1 MKKIRNLFRL
11 LAVLSSGRWGI
22 ALISAIFPSIIMMGF
37 GVFLAIKYGYLLEM
51 SIAIAVSTLVFTIP
65 LFISSR
71 SSRDSSSRSSRR
83 SSSTEPFSNKESD
96 GLGEDASESESESE
110 SQHNK
115 ADINDVLVKASTDW
129 SQKELSIW
137 NDSKH
142 HVRQQLMV
150 DIEWGNLDQTGLE
163 VLEFVAK
170 KFDKKSLDFSIPE
183 GLKLFEEVSRR
194 YKLVVREHIP
204 GIEYLKVSYIKAGYE
219 AYDKYGELGQK
230 IVKAAIWGNHLK
242 NLYLNPLK
250 VVSDLGREQATSS
263 MTRGV
268 VDDMQYAA
276 KQALLDEVAA
286 VAIDLYSGR
295 FSIEDEALR
304 ASDVSELDEQRF
316 APELEPV
323 RIVLVG
329 QTSSGKSSLINALKQ
344 ELVAEVD
351 VLPSTDTST
360 VYNAFVDDN
369 DVRVVD
375 LQGLDGNPKTEALM
389 LKEMTQA
396 DVVLW
401 VLKANQSARDL
412 DKQLKDRFDA
422 FYDDPKNISRKK
434 PIVVSVVNQVDRLKP
449 VDDWQPPYDLE
460 NPTSTKAKIIAQA
473 LEYNHILLQT
483 DIVLP
488 LAIAPEKVQF
498 GLDILRQTLI
508 ERIADANNVQR
519 NRQRLEA
526 MNRGTSVKGQLNK
539 AVKAGKK
546 VAPSALKAATPKLAE
561 MAIKQVVK
569 KK

>member
-11 LAVLSSGRWGI
+11 LSALSSGRWGI
-22 ALISAIFPSIIMMGF
+22 ALISAIFPSLIMMGF
-37 GVFLAIKYGYLLEM
+37 GLSLAVKYGYLLEM
-51 SIAIAVSTLVFTIP
+51 SIAIAVSTLLFTVP
-65 LFISSR
+65 LYISSR
-71 SSRDSSSRSSRR
+71 ASHH
-83 SSSTEPFSNKESD
+83 STNSKQSENTTDEAREETTIEPSNHSID
-96 GLGEDASESESESE
+96 DA
-110 SQHNK
+110 
-115 ADINDVLVKASTDW
+115 LVKASNEW
-129 SQKELSIW
+129 SQVELSIW

-142 HVRQQLMV
+142 YVRQQLTD

-170 KFDKKSLDFSIPE
+170 KFNKKSLDFSIPE

-194 YKLVVREHIP
+194 YKLVVKEHIP

-230 IVKAAIWGNHLK
+230 IFKAAIWGNHLK

-250 VVSDLGREQATSS
+250 VISDLGREQVTAS
-263 MTRGV
+263 MTKGV

-295 FSIEDEALR
+295 FSIEDEALKV
-304 ASDVSELDEQRF
+304 SDVSEVDEKRF

-329 QTSSGKSSLINALKQ
+329 QISSGKSSIINALK
-344 ELVAEVD
+344 EEMVAEVD

-375 LQGLDGNPKTEALM
+375 LQGLDGNAKTEAVM

-401 VLKANQSARDL
+401 VLKANQSAREL
-412 DKQLKDRFDA
+412 DKQLKDKFDA
-422 FYDDPKNISRKK
+422 FYDDPKNISRKQ
-434 PIVVSVVNQVDRLKP
+434 PIVITIVNQVDRLKP
-449 VDDWQPPYDLE
+449 VDEWQPPYDLD
-460 NPTSTKAKIIAQA
+460 NPTTAKAKIIAQA
-473 LEYNHILLQT
+473 LEYNQTLLKP
-483 DIVLP
+483 DIALP
-488 LAIAPEKVQF
+488 LAIAPEKIQF
-498 GLDILRQTLI
+498 GLEALKQTLI
-508 ERIADANNVQR
+508 EHIADANNVQR

-526 MNRGTSVKGQLNK
+526 INRGTSVKGQLNK
-539 AVKAGKK
+539 VVKAGKK
-546 VAPSALKAATPKLAE
+546 VAPSALKAASPKLAE
-561 MAIKQVVK
+561 MAIKQVIK

>member
-37 GVFLAIKYGYLLEM
+37 GVFLAVKYGYLLEM

-65 LFISSR
+65 LYISSR
-71 SSRDSSSRSSRR
+71 SSR
-83 SSSTEPFSNKESD
+83 EPTYSNASANS
-96 GLGEDASESESESE
+96 ASEGEAESSPK
-110 SQHNK
+110 S
-115 ADINDVLVKASTDW
+115 ADINDALVNDAMVKASDEW
-129 SQKELSIW
+129 SQAELLIW

-142 HVRQQLMV
+142 YVRQQLSNE
-150 DIEWGNLDQTGLE
+150 IEWGNLDQTGLE

-204 GIEYLKVSYIKAGYE
+204 GIEYLKVSYIKAGYA

-295 FSIEDEALR
+295 FSIEDEALK

-329 QTSSGKSSLINALKQ
+329 QTSSGKSSLTNALKQ

-375 LQGLDGNPKTEALM
+375 LQGLDGNAKTEALM

-401 VLKANQSARDL
+401 VLKANQSAREL
-412 DKQLKDRFDA
+412 DKQLKGKFDA

-449 VDDWQPPYDLE
+449 VDEWQPPYDLE
-460 NPTSTKAKIIAQA
+460 NPTSAKAKIIAQA
-473 LEYNHILLQT
+473 LEYNHILLQS

-488 LAIAPEKVQF
+488 LAIAPEKTIF
-498 GLDILRQTLI
+498 GLEALKQMLI
-508 ERIADANNVQR
+508 EGIADANNVQR

-526 MNRGTSVKGQLNK
+526 MKRGTSVKGQLNK
-539 AVKAGKK
+539 VVKAGKK

>member
-11 LAVLSSGRWGI
+11 LSALSSGRWGI
-22 ALISAIFPSIIMMGF
+22 ALISAIFPSLIMMGF
-37 GVFLAIKYGYLLEM
+37 GLFLAIKYGYLLEM
-51 SIAIAVSTLVFTIP
+51 SIAIAVSTLLFTIP
-65 LFISSR
+65 LYISSR
-71 SSRDSSSRSSRR
+71 ASHHSTDSKQSKNTTDEAREE
-83 SSSTEPFSNKESD
+83 TTIEPSNHSID
-96 GLGEDASESESESE
+96 DA
-110 SQHNK
+110 
-115 ADINDVLVKASTDW
+115 LVKASNEW
-129 SQKELSIW
+129 SQVELSIW

-142 HVRQQLMV
+142 YVRQQLTD

-170 KFDKKSLDFSIPE
+170 KFNKKSLDFSIPE

-194 YKLVVREHIP
+194 YKLVVKEHIP

-230 IVKAAIWGNHLK
+230 IFKAAIWGNHLK

-250 VVSDLGREQATSS
+250 VISDLGREQATAS
-263 MTRGV
+263 MTKGV

-295 FSIEDEALR
+295 FSIEDESLR
-304 ASDVSELDEQRF
+304 ASEVSEADEKRF
-316 APELEPV
+316 SPELEPV

-329 QTSSGKSSLINALKQ
+329 QTSSGKSSLINALK
-344 ELVAEVD
+344 EEMVAEVD
-351 VLPSTDTST
+351 VLPSTDSST

-375 LQGLDGNPKTEALM
+375 LQGLDGNPKTEAVM

-401 VLKANQSARDL
+401 VLKANQSAREL
-412 DKQLKDRFDA
+412 DKQLKDKFDA
-422 FYDDPKNISRKK
+422 FYDDPKNISRKQ
-434 PIVVSVVNQVDRLKP
+434 PIVITIVNQVDRLKP
-449 VDDWQPPYDLE
+449 VEEWQPPYDLH
-460 NPTSTKAKIIAQA
+460 NPSATKAKIIAQA
-473 LEYNHILLQT
+473 LEYNQALLNS
-483 DIVLP
+483 DIALP
-488 LAIAPEKVQF
+488 LAIAPDKRQF
-498 GLDILRQTLI
+498 GLEALKQTLI
-508 ERIADANNVQR
+508 EHIADANNVQR

-526 MNRGTSVKGQLNK
+526 INRGTSVKGQLNK

-546 VAPSALKAATPKLAE
+546 VGPSALKAASPKLAE
-561 MAIKQVVK
+561 MAIKQVTK
-569 KK
+569 RK

>member
-1 MKKIRNLFRL
+1 MKKIKNLFRL

-37 GVFLAIKYGYLLEM
+37 GLFLAIKYGYLLEL
-51 SIAIAVSTLVFTIP
+51 SIAIAVSTLLFTIP
-65 LFISSR
+65 LYISSR
-71 SSRDSSSRSSRR
+71 SSRN
-83 SSSTEPFSNKESD
+83 STNSDAESNITDETQTESLSHNID
-96 GLGEDASESESESE
+96 DA
-110 SQHNK
+110 
-115 ADINDVLVKASTDW
+115 LVKASNEW
-129 SQKELSIW
+129 SQAELSIW

-142 HVRQQLMV
+142 YVRQQLV
-150 DIEWGNLDQTGLE
+150 DDIEWGNLDQTGLQ

-170 KFDKKSLDFSIPE
+170 KFGKKSLDFSIPE

-194 YKLVVREHIP
+194 YKVVVNEHIP

-230 IVKAAIWGNHLK
+230 IFKAAIWGNHLK

-250 VVSDLGREQATSS
+250 VISDLGREQATAS
-263 MTRGV
+263 MTKGV

-295 FSIEDEALR
+295 FSIEDEALK
-304 ASDVSELDEQRF
+304 ASGVSEVDEKRF
-316 APELEPV
+316 AHELEPV

-329 QTSSGKSSLINALKQ
+329 QTSSGKSSIINALK
-344 ELVAEVD
+344 EEMVAEVD
-351 VLPSTDTST
+351 VLPSTDSST

-375 LQGLDGNPKTEALM
+375 LQGLDGNAKTEAVM

-401 VLKANQSARDL
+401 VLKANQSAREL
-412 DKQLKDRFDA
+412 DKQLKDKFDA
-422 FYDDPKNISRKK
+422 FYDDPKNISRKQ
-434 PIVVSVVNQVDRLKP
+434 PIVITVVNQVDRLKP
-449 VDDWQPPYDLE
+449 AEEWQPPYDLE
-460 NPTSTKAKIIAQA
+460 NPTSAKAKIIAQA
-473 LEYNHILLQT
+473 LEYNQTLLKP
-483 DIVLP
+483 DIALP

-498 GLDILRQTLI
+498 GLEALKQTLI
-508 ERIADANNVQR
+508 EHIADANNVQR

-526 MNRGTSVKGQLNK
+526 INRGTSVKGQLNK
-539 AVKAGKK
+539 AMKAGKK

-561 MAIKQVVK
+561 LAIKQVTK

>member
-96 GLGEDASESESESE
+96 GLGEDASESES
-110 SQHNK
+110 QHNK
-115 ADINDVLVKASTDW
+115 ADINDALVKASTDW

-142 HVRQQLMV
+142 HVRQQLMI

-316 APELEPV
+316 ALELEPV

-498 GLDILRQTLI
+498 GLDTLRQTLI

-526 MNRGTSVKGQLNK
+526 MKRGTSVKGQLNK

>member
-22 ALISAIFPSIIMMGF
+22 ALISAIFPSLIMMGF
-37 GVFLAIKYGYLLEM
+37 GLFLAVKYGYLLEM
-51 SIAIAVSTLVFTIP
+51 SIAIAVSTLLFTIP
-65 LFISSR
+65 LYISSR
-71 SSRDSSSRSSRR
+71 SSRQPTYSNVSSNSASKGETESSSKS
-83 SSSTEPFSNKESD
+83 
-96 GLGEDASESESESE
+96 
-110 SQHNK
+110 
-115 ADINDVLVKASTDW
+115 ADINDALVDDAMVKASDEW
-129 SQKELSIW
+129 SQAELLIW

-142 HVRQQLMV
+142 YVRQQLSNE
-150 DIEWGNLDQTGLE
+150 IEWGNLDQTGLE

-170 KFDKKSLDFSIPE
+170 KFDKKSLDFSLPE

-194 YKLVVREHIP
+194 YKLVVKEHIP

-230 IVKAAIWGNHLK
+230 IFKAAIWGNHLK

-250 VVSDLGREQATSS
+250 VISDLGREQATST
-263 MTRGV
+263 MTKGV

-295 FSIEDEALR
+295 FSIEDESLR
-304 ASDVSELDEQRF
+304 ASDVSEADEKRF

-375 LQGLDGNPKTEALM
+375 LQGLDGNAKTEALM

-401 VLKANQSARDL
+401 VLKANQSAREL
-412 DKQLKDRFDA
+412 DKQLKGKFDA

-434 PIVVSVVNQVDRLKP
+434 PILVSVVNQVDRLKP
-449 VDDWQPPYDLE
+449 VDEWQPPYDLD
-460 NPTSTKAKIIAQA
+460 NPTSAKTKIIAQA
-473 LEYNHILLQT
+473 LEYNQALLQP
-483 DIVLP
+483 DIALP
-488 LAIAPEKVQF
+488 LAIAPEKAQF
-498 GLDILRQTLI
+498 GIDALRQTLL

-519 NRQRLEA
+519 NRQRFEA
-526 MNRGTSVKGQLNK
+526 MKRGTSVKGQLNK
-539 AVKAGKK
+539 AE
-546 VAPSALKAATPKLAE
+546 LLRQ
-561 MAIKQVVK
+561 QV
-569 KK
+569 

>member
-1 MKKIRNLFRL
+1 MKKIKNLFRL

-22 ALISAIFPSIIMMGF
+22 ALISALFPSIIIMGF
-37 GVFLAIKYGYLLEM
+37 GLFLAIKYGYLLEM
-51 SIAIAVSTLVFTIP
+51 SIAIAVSTLLFTIP
-65 LFISSR
+65 LYISSR
-71 SSRDSSSRSSRR
+71 SSRNSTNSDAETNTKDEAKTEYSSH
-83 SSSTEPFSNKESD
+83 NID
-96 GLGEDASESESESE
+96 DA
-110 SQHNK
+110 
-115 ADINDVLVKASTDW
+115 LVKASNEW
-129 SQKELSIW
+129 SQAELSIW

-142 HVRQQLMV
+142 YVRQQLV
-150 DIEWGNLDQTGLE
+150 DDIEWGNLDQTGLQ

-170 KFDKKSLDFSIPE
+170 KFGKKSLDFSIPE

-194 YKLVVREHIP
+194 YKVVVKEHIP

-219 AYDKYGELGQK
+219 AYDKYGELGHK
-230 IVKAAIWGNHLK
+230 IFKAAIWGNHLK

-250 VVSDLGREQATSS
+250 VISDLGREQATAS
-263 MTRGV
+263 MTKGV

-295 FSIEDEALR
+295 FSIEDEALK
-304 ASDVSELDEQRF
+304 ASDVSEVDEKRF

-329 QTSSGKSSLINALKQ
+329 QTSSGKSSIINALKQ
-344 ELVAEVD
+344 EMVAEVD

-375 LQGLDGNPKTEALM
+375 LQGLDGNAKTEAVM

-401 VLKANQSARDL
+401 VLKANQSAREL
-412 DKQLKDRFDA
+412 DKQLKDKFDA
-422 FYDDPKNISRKK
+422 FYEDPKNISRKQ
-434 PIVVSVVNQVDRLKP
+434 PIVITIVNQVDRLKP
-449 VDDWQPPYDLE
+449 VEEWQPPYDLD
-460 NPTSTKAKIIAQA
+460 NPTSAKAKIIVQA
-473 LEYNHILLQT
+473 LEYNQTLLKP
-483 DIVLP
+483 DIALP
-488 LAIAPEKVQF
+488 LAIAPEKIQF
-498 GLDILRQTLI
+498 GLEALKQTLI
-508 ERIADANNVQR
+508 EHIADANNVQR

-526 MNRGTSVKGQLNK
+526 INRGTSVKGQLNK
-539 AVKAGKK
+539 AMKAGKK

-561 MAIKQVVK
+561 MAIKQVTK

>member
-71 SSRDSSSRSSRR
+71 SSRDSSSRSS
-83 SSSTEPFSNKESD
+83 STEPFSNKESD
-96 GLGEDASESESESE
+96 GLGEDASESEAE

-115 ADINDVLVKASTDW
+115 ADIKDALVRASTDW

-142 HVRQQLMV
+142 HVRQQLLV
-150 DIEWGNLDQTGLE
+150 DIEWGNIDQTGLE

-295 FSIEDEALR
+295 FSIEDEALK

-498 GLDILRQTLI
+498 GLDTLRQTLI

-526 MNRGTSVKGQLNK
+526 MKRGTSVKGQLNK

>member
-51 SIAIAVSTLVFTIP
+51 SIAIAVSALVFTIP

-71 SSRDSSSRSSRR
+71 SSRDSSSHSSRR

-96 GLGEDASESESESE
+96 GLGEGSSEAE

-115 ADINDVLVKASTDW
+115 ADINDALVKASTDW

-250 VVSDLGREQATSS
+250 VVSDIGREQATSS

-276 KQALLDEVAA
+276 KQALLDEVAT

-295 FSIEDEALR
+295 FSIEDEALK

-375 LQGLDGNPKTEALM
+375 LQGLDGNPKTEAQM

-460 NPTSTKAKIIAQA
+460 NPISTKAKIIAQA

-498 GLDILRQTLI
+498 GLDTLRQTLI

-526 MNRGTSVKGQLNK
+526 MKRGTSVKGQLNK

>member
-11 LAVLSSGRWGI
+11 LTVLSSGRWGI
-22 ALISAIFPSIIMMGF
+22 ALISAVLPSIIMMGF
-37 GVFLAIKYGYLLEM
+37 GIFLAIKYGYLLEM
-51 SIAIAVSTLVFTIP
+51 SIVIVVSTLFFTIP
-65 LFISSR
+65 LYVSSR
-71 SSRDSSSRSSRR
+71 SSRQALYRQSVIHKSPSN
-83 SSSTEPFSNKESD
+83 TEQNSMGD
-96 GLGEDASESESESE
+96 SESEIK
-110 SQHNK
+110 HDNI
-115 ADINDVLVKASTDW
+115 DINDALVKASLDW

-137 NDSKH
+137 NESKH
-142 HVRQQLMV
+142 YVRQQLMLDV
-150 DIEWGNLDQTGLE
+150 EWGNLDQTGLE
-163 VLEFVAK
+163 ILEFVAE
-170 KFDKKSLDFSIPE
+170 KFDKKPLDFSIPE

-219 AYDKYGELGQK
+219 AYDRYGELGLK

-263 MTRGV
+263 MTKGV

-295 FSIEDEALR
+295 FSIEGEALR
-304 ASDVSELDEQRF
+304 TSEVSELDEQRF

-351 VLPSTDTST
+351 VLPSTDAST

-375 LQGLDGNPKTEALM
+375 LQGLDGNAKTEVLM

-401 VLKANQSARDL
+401 VLKANQSAREL
-412 DKQLKDRFDA
+412 DKQLKDKFDA
-422 FYDDPKNISRKK
+422 FYDDPKNISRKR
-434 PIVVSVVNQVDRLKP
+434 PIVISVVNQVDRLKP
-449 VDDWQPPYDLE
+449 VNDWQPPYDLG
-460 NPTSTKAKIIAQA
+460 NPTSTKAKTIAQA
-473 LEYNHILLQT
+473 LEYNHMLLQT

-488 LAIAPEKVQF
+488 LAIAPEKVEF
-498 GLDILRQTLI
+498 GLEALKRTLI
-508 ERIADANNVQR
+508 EGIADANNVQR

-526 MNRGTSVKGQLNK
+526 IKRGRSVKGQLNQ
-539 AVKAGKK
+539 AVNAGKK

-561 MAIKQVVK
+561 MAIKQAVK

>member
-11 LAVLSSGRWGI
+11 LAALSSGRWGI

-37 GVFLAIKYGYLLEM
+37 GLFLAIKYGYLLEM
-51 SIAIAVSTLVFTIP
+51 SIAIAVSTLLFTIP
-65 LFISSR
+65 LYISSR
-71 SSRDSSSRSSRR
+71 SSRNSSNSIP
-83 SSSTEPFSNKESD
+83 STFTTNE
-96 GLGEDASESESESE
+96 ASEETINQPSS
-110 SQHNK
+110 HNIDD
-115 ADINDVLVKASTDW
+115 AMVKASSDW
-129 SQKELSIW
+129 SQAEMSIW

-142 HVRQQLMV
+142 YVRLQLV
-150 DIEWGNLDQTGLE
+150 DDNEWGNLDQIGIQ

-194 YKLVVREHIP
+194 YKLVVKEHIP

-230 IVKAAIWGNHLK
+230 IFKAAIWGNHLK

-250 VVSDLGREQATSS
+250 VISDLGREQATAS
-263 MTRGV
+263 MTKGV

-295 FSIEDEALR
+295 FSIEDEALQ
-304 ASDVSELDEQRF
+304 ASDVSELDEKRF

-329 QTSSGKSSLINALKQ
+329 QTSSGKSSVINALK
-344 ELVAEVD
+344 EEMVAEVD
-351 VLPSTDTST
+351 VLPSTDSST
-360 VYNAFVDDN
+360 VYSAFVDDN

-375 LQGLDGNPKTEALM
+375 LQGLDGTPKTEAEM

-401 VLKANQSARDL
+401 VVKANQSAREL
-412 DKQLKDRFDA
+412 DKQLKDKFDA
-422 FYDDPKNISRKK
+422 FYDDPKNISRKQ
-434 PIVVSVVNQVDRLKP
+434 PVVITIVNQVDRLKP
-449 VDDWQPPYDLE
+449 VEEWQPPYDFS
-460 NPTSTKAKIIAQA
+460 NPTSAKAKIIAQA
-473 LEYNHILLQT
+473 LEYNRILLKP
-483 DIVLP
+483 DVVLP

-498 GLDILRQTLI
+498 GLEALKQTLL

-526 MNRGTSVKGQLNK
+526 ISRGTSVKGQLNK
-539 AVKAGKK
+539 AMKAGKK
-546 VAPSALKAATPKLAE
+546 AAPSALKAVSPKLAE
-561 MAIKQVVK
+561 MAIKQVIQK
-569 KK
+569 K

>member
-1 MKKIRNLFRL
+1 MKKIKNLFRL

-22 ALISAIFPSIIMMGF
+22 ALISAIFPSLIMMFF
-37 GVFLAIKYGYLLEM
+37 GLFLAIKYGYLLEM
-51 SIAIAVSTLVFTIP
+51 SIAIAVSTLLFTIP
-65 LFISSR
+65 LYISSR
-71 SSRDSSSRSSRR
+71 SSRN
-83 SSSTEPFSNKESD
+83 STNSDAEKNTTDEPQTESLSHNID
-96 GLGEDASESESESE
+96 DA
-110 SQHNK
+110 
-115 ADINDVLVKASTDW
+115 LVKASNEW
-129 SQKELSIW
+129 SQAELSIW

-142 HVRQQLMV
+142 YVRQQLV
-150 DIEWGNLDQTGLE
+150 DDIEWGNLDQTGLQ

-170 KFDKKSLDFSIPE
+170 KFGKKSLDFSIPE

-194 YKLVVREHIP
+194 YKVVVNEHIP

-230 IVKAAIWGNHLK
+230 IFKAAIWGNHLK

-250 VVSDLGREQATSS
+250 VISDLGREQATAS
-263 MTRGV
+263 MTKGV

-295 FSIEDEALR
+295 FSIEDEALK
-304 ASDVSELDEQRF
+304 ASGVSEVDEKRF
-316 APELEPV
+316 AHELEPV

-329 QTSSGKSSLINALKQ
+329 QTSSGKSSIINALK
-344 ELVAEVD
+344 EEMVAEVD
-351 VLPSTDTST
+351 VLPSTDSST

-375 LQGLDGNPKTEALM
+375 LQGLDGNAKTEAVM

-401 VLKANQSARDL
+401 VLKANQSAREL
-412 DKQLKDRFDA
+412 DKQLKDKFDA
-422 FYDDPKNISRKK
+422 FYDDPKNISRKQ
-434 PIVVSVVNQVDRLKP
+434 PIVITVVNQVDRLKP
-449 VDDWQPPYDLE
+449 AEEWQPPYDLE
-460 NPTSTKAKIIAQA
+460 NPTSAKAKIIAQA
-473 LEYNHILLQT
+473 LEYNQTLLKP
-483 DIVLP
+483 DIALP

-498 GLDILRQTLI
+498 GLEALKQTLI
-508 ERIADANNVQR
+508 EHIADANNVQR

-526 MNRGTSVKGQLNK
+526 INRGTSVKGQLNK
-539 AVKAGKK
+539 AMKAGKK

-561 MAIKQVVK
+561 MAIKQVTK

>member
-1 MKKIRNLFRL
+1 MKKIKNLFRL

-37 GVFLAIKYGYLLEM
+37 GLFLAIKYGYLLEL
-51 SIAIAVSTLVFTIP
+51 SIAIAVSTLLFTIP
-65 LFISSR
+65 LYISSR
-71 SSRDSSSRSSRR
+71 SSRN
-83 SSSTEPFSNKESD
+83 STNSDAESNITDETQTESLSHNID
-96 GLGEDASESESESE
+96 DA
-110 SQHNK
+110 
-115 ADINDVLVKASTDW
+115 LVKASNEW
-129 SQKELSIW
+129 SQAELSIW

-142 HVRQQLMV
+142 YVRQQLV
-150 DIEWGNLDQTGLE
+150 DDIEWGNLDQTGLQ

-170 KFDKKSLDFSIPE
+170 KFGKKSLDFSIPE

-194 YKLVVREHIP
+194 YKVVVNEHIP

-230 IVKAAIWGNHLK
+230 IFKAAIWGNHLK

-250 VVSDLGREQATSS
+250 VISDLGREQATAS
-263 MTRGV
+263 MTKGV

-295 FSIEDEALR
+295 FSIEDEALK
-304 ASDVSELDEQRF
+304 ASGVSEVDEKRF
-316 APELEPV
+316 AHELEPV

-329 QTSSGKSSLINALKQ
+329 QTSSGKSSIINALK
-344 ELVAEVD
+344 EEMVAEVD
-351 VLPSTDTST
+351 VLPSTDSST

-375 LQGLDGNPKTEALM
+375 LQGLDGNAKTEAVM

-401 VLKANQSARDL
+401 VLKANQSAREL
-412 DKQLKDRFDA
+412 DKQLKDKFDA
-422 FYDDPKNISRKK
+422 FYDDPKNISRKQ
-434 PIVVSVVNQVDRLKP
+434 PIVITVVNQVDRLKP
-449 VDDWQPPYDLE
+449 AEEWQPPYDLD
-460 NPTSTKAKIIAQA
+460 NPTSAKAKIIAQA
-473 LEYNHILLQT
+473 LEYNQTLLKP
-483 DIVLP
+483 DIALP

-498 GLDILRQTLI
+498 GLEALKQTLI
-508 ERIADANNVQR
+508 EHIADANNVQR

-526 MNRGTSVKGQLNK
+526 INRGTSVKGQLNK
-539 AVKAGKK
+539 AMKAGKK

-561 MAIKQVVK
+561 MAIKQVTK

>member
-1 MKKIRNLFRL
+1 
-11 LAVLSSGRWGI
+11 
-22 ALISAIFPSIIMMGF
+22 
-37 GVFLAIKYGYLLEM
+37 
-51 SIAIAVSTLVFTIP
+51 
-65 LFISSR
+65 
-71 SSRDSSSRSSRR
+71 
-83 SSSTEPFSNKESD
+83 
-96 GLGEDASESESESE
+96 
-110 SQHNK
+110 
-115 ADINDVLVKASTDW
+115 
-129 SQKELSIW
+129 
-137 NDSKH
+137 
-142 HVRQQLMV
+142 MV
-150 DIEWGNLDQTGLE
+150 DIEWGNLDQTGIE

-250 VVSDLGREQATSS
+250 VISDLGRDQATSS
-263 MTRGV
+263 MTKGV

-304 ASDVSELDEQRF
+304 ASDVSEIDEQRF

-375 LQGLDGNPKTEALM
+375 LQGLDGNAKTEALM

-401 VLKANQSARDL
+401 VLKANQSAREL
-412 DKQLKDRFDA
+412 DKQLKGKFDA

-449 VDDWQPPYDLE
+449 VDEWQPPYDLE
-460 NPTSTKAKIIAQA
+460 NPTSAKAKIIAQA
-473 LEYNHILLQT
+473 LEYNHILLQS

-488 LAIAPEKVQF
+488 LAIAPEKTIF
-498 GLDILRQTLI
+498 GLEALKQMLI
-508 ERIADANNVQR
+508 EGIADANNVQR

-526 MNRGTSVKGQLNK
+526 MKRGTSVKGQLNK

>member
-71 SSRDSSSRSSRR
+71 SSSRSSNKE
-83 SSSTEPFSNKESD
+83 SFSNKES
-96 GLGEDASESESESE
+96 GCLGEDTAEAE
-110 SQHNK
+110 SQHKK
-115 ADINDVLVKASTDW
+115 ADINDALVKASADW

-230 IVKAAIWGNHLK
+230 IFKAAIWGNHLK

-250 VVSDLGREQATSS
+250 VISDLGREQATAT

-295 FSIEDEALR
+295 FSIEDEALKV
-304 ASDVSELDEQRF
+304 SDVSELDEQRF

-360 VYNAFVDDN
+360 VFNAFVDDN

-498 GLDILRQTLI
+498 GLDTLRQTLI

-526 MNRGTSVKGQLNK
+526 MKRGTSVKGQLNK

>member
-71 SSRDSSSRSSRR
+71 SSSRSSNKE
-83 SSSTEPFSNKESD
+83 SFSNKESG
-96 GLGEDASESESESE
+96 GLGEDTAEAE
-110 SQHNK
+110 SQHKK
-115 ADINDVLVKASTDW
+115 ADINDALVKASADW

-230 IVKAAIWGNHLK
+230 IFKAAIWGNHLK

-250 VVSDLGREQATSS
+250 VISDLGREQATAT

-295 FSIEDEALR
+295 FSIEDEALKV
-304 ASDVSELDEQRF
+304 SDVSELDEQRF

-498 GLDILRQTLI
+498 GLDTLRQTLI

-526 MNRGTSVKGQLNK
+526 MERGSSVKGQLNK
-539 AVKAGKK
+539 AVKVGKK

-561 MAIKQVVK
+561 MAIKQAVK

>member
-22 ALISAIFPSIIMMGF
+22 ALISAVLPSIIMMGF
-37 GVFLAIKYGYLLEM
+37 GIFLAIKYGYLLEM
-51 SIAIAVSTLVFTIP
+51 SIVIVVSTLFFTIP
-65 LFISSR
+65 LYVSSR
-71 SSRDSSSRSSRR
+71 SSRQALYRQSVIHKSPSN
-83 SSSTEPFSNKESD
+83 TEQNGMGD
-96 GLGEDASESESESE
+96 SESEIK
-110 SQHNK
+110 HDNI
-115 ADINDVLVKASTDW
+115 DINDALVKASLDW

-137 NDSKH
+137 NESKH
-142 HVRQQLMV
+142 YVRQQLMV
-150 DIEWGNLDQTGLE
+150 DVEWGNLDQTGLE
-163 VLEFVAK
+163 ILEFVAE
-170 KFDKKSLDFSIPE
+170 KFDKKPLDFSIPE

-219 AYDKYGELGQK
+219 AYDRYGELGLK

-263 MTRGV
+263 MTKGV

-304 ASDVSELDEQRF
+304 TSEVSELDEQRF

-351 VLPSTDTST
+351 VLPSTDAST

-375 LQGLDGNPKTEALM
+375 LQGLDGNAKTEVLM

-401 VLKANQSARDL
+401 VLKANQSAREL
-412 DKQLKDRFDA
+412 DKQLKDKFDA

-434 PIVVSVVNQVDRLKP
+434 PIVISVVNQVDRLKP
-449 VDDWQPPYDLE
+449 VNDWQPPYDLG
-460 NPTSTKAKIIAQA
+460 NPTSTKAKTIAQA
-473 LEYNHILLQT
+473 LEYNHMLLQT

-488 LAIAPEKVQF
+488 LAIAPEKVEF
-498 GLDILRQTLI
+498 GLEALKRTLI
-508 ERIADANNVQR
+508 EGIADANNVQR

-526 MNRGTSVKGQLNK
+526 IKRGRSVKGQLNQ
-539 AVKAGKK
+539 AVNAGKK
-546 VAPSALKAATPKLAE
+546 VAPSALKAVTPKLAE
-561 MAIKQVVK
+561 MAIKQAVK

>member
-1 MKKIRNLFRL
+1 MKKIKNLFRL

-37 GVFLAIKYGYLLEM
+37 GLFLAIKYGYLLEM
-51 SIAIAVSTLVFTIP
+51 SIAIAVSTLLFTIP
-65 LFISSR
+65 LYISSR
-71 SSRDSSSRSSRR
+71 SSHH
-83 SSSTEPFSNKESD
+83 STNSKQSENTTDEAREETTIEPSNHSID
-96 GLGEDASESESESE
+96 DA
-110 SQHNK
+110 
-115 ADINDVLVKASTDW
+115 LVKASNEW
-129 SQKELSIW
+129 SQVELSIW

-142 HVRQQLMV
+142 YVRQQLTD

-170 KFDKKSLDFSIPE
+170 KFNKKSLAFSIPE

-194 YKLVVREHIP
+194 YKLVVKEHIP

-230 IVKAAIWGNHLK
+230 IFKAAIWGNHLK

-250 VVSDLGREQATSS
+250 VISDLGREQVTAS
-263 MTRGV
+263 MTKGV

-295 FSIEDEALR
+295 FSIEDEALKV
-304 ASDVSELDEQRF
+304 SDVSEVDEKRF

-329 QTSSGKSSLINALKQ
+329 QISSGKSSIINALK
-344 ELVAEVD
+344 EDMVAEVD
-351 VLPSTDTST
+351 VLPSTNTST
-360 VYNAFVDDN
+360 VYNVFVDDN

-375 LQGLDGNPKTEALM
+375 LQGLDGNAKTEAVM

-401 VLKANQSARDL
+401 VLKANQSAREL
-412 DKQLKDRFDA
+412 DKQLKDKFDA
-422 FYDDPKNISRKK
+422 FYDDPKNISRKQ
-434 PIVVSVVNQVDRLKP
+434 PIVITIVNQVDRLKP
-449 VDDWQPPYDLE
+449 VDEWQPPYDLD
-460 NPTSTKAKIIAQA
+460 NPTTAKAKIIAQA
-473 LEYNHILLQT
+473 LEYNQTLLKP
-483 DIVLP
+483 DIALP
-488 LAIAPEKVQF
+488 LAIAPEKIQF
-498 GLDILRQTLI
+498 GLEALKQTLI
-508 ERIADANNVQR
+508 EHIADANNVQR

-526 MNRGTSVKGQLNK
+526 INRGTSVKGQLNK
-539 AVKAGKK
+539 VVKAGKK
-546 VAPSALKAATPKLAE
+546 VAPSALKAASPKLAE
-561 MAIKQVVK
+561 MAIKQVTK

>member
-96 GLGEDASESESESE
+96 GLGEDASESES
-110 SQHNK
+110 QHNK
-115 ADINDVLVKASTDW
+115 ADINDALVKASTDW

-286 VAIDLYSGR
+286 VAVDLYSGR

-498 GLDILRQTLI
+498 GLDTLRQTLI
-508 ERIADANNVQR
+508 EHIADANNVQR

-526 MNRGTSVKGQLNK
+526 MKRGTSVKGQLNK

>member
-1 MKKIRNLFRL
+1 MTKIRNLFRL

-22 ALISAIFPSIIMMGF
+22 ALISAIFPSLIMMGF
-37 GVFLAIKYGYLLEM
+37 GLFLVVKYGYLLEM

-65 LFISSR
+65 LYISSG
-71 SSRDSSSRSSRR
+71 SSR
-83 SSSTEPFSNKESD
+83 EPTYSNASANS
-96 GLGEDASESESESE
+96 ASEGEAESSPK
-110 SQHNK
+110 S
-115 ADINDVLVKASTDW
+115 ADINHALVNDAMVKASDEW
-129 SQKELSIW
+129 SQAELLIW

-142 HVRQQLMV
+142 YVRQQLSNE
-150 DIEWGNLDQTGLE
+150 IEWGNLDQTGLE

-183 GLKLFEEVSRR
+183 GLRLFEEVSRR
-194 YKLVVREHIP
+194 YKLVVKEHIP

-230 IVKAAIWGNHLK
+230 IFKAAIWGNHLK

-250 VVSDLGREQATSS
+250 VISDLGREQATST
-263 MTRGV
+263 MTKGV

-295 FSIEDEALR
+295 FSIEDEALT
-304 ASDVSELDEQRF
+304 ASDVSEVDEKRF

-375 LQGLDGNPKTEALM
+375 LQGLDGNAKTEALM

-401 VLKANQSARDL
+401 VLKANQSAREL
-412 DKQLKDRFDA
+412 DKQLKGKFDA

-434 PIVVSVVNQVDRLKP
+434 PILVSVVNQVDRLKP
-449 VDDWQPPYDLE
+449 VYEWQPPYDLD
-460 NPTSTKAKIIAQA
+460 NPTSAKAKIIAQA
-473 LEYNHILLQT
+473 LEYNQTLLQP
-483 DIVLP
+483 DIALP
-488 LAIAPEKVQF
+488 LAIAPEKAQF
-498 GLDILRQTLI
+498 GLDALRQTLL

-519 NRQRLEA
+519 NRQRFEA
-526 MNRGTSVKGQLNK
+526 MKRGTSVKGQLNK
-539 AVKAGKK
+539 AVKAGKR

>member
-11 LAVLSSGRWGI
+11 MAVLSSGRWGI

-37 GVFLAIKYGYLLEM
+37 GVFLAVKYGYLLEM
-51 SIAIAVSTLVFTIP
+51 SIAIAVSTFVFTIP
-65 LFISSR
+65 LYVSSR
-71 SSRDSSSRSSRR
+71 SSHPSSQRSSRN
-83 SSSTEPFSNKESD
+83 SSSNESFSNKESED
-96 GLGEDASESESESE
+96 IGEGGSE

-115 ADINDVLVKASTDW
+115 ADINDALVKASTDW

-163 VLEFVAK
+163 VLEFVAE

-263 MTRGV
+263 MTKGV

-295 FSIEDEALR
+295 FSIEDEALK

-401 VLKANQSARDL
+401 VLKANQSAREL
-412 DKQLKDRFDA
+412 DKQLKDKFDA

-449 VDDWQPPYDLE
+449 VDEWQPPYDLE

-498 GLDILRQTLI
+498 GLDTLRQTLI

-526 MNRGTSVKGQLNK
+526 MKRGTSVKGQLNK

-546 VAPSALKAATPKLAE
+546 VAPSVLKAATPKLAE
-561 MAIKQVVK
+561 MAIKQAVK

>member
-65 LFISSR
+65 LYVSSR
-71 SSRDSSSRSSRR
+71 SSRQPTYSNASANSASEGQTESSSK
-83 SSSTEPFSNKESD
+83 T
-96 GLGEDASESESESE
+96 
-110 SQHNK
+110 
-115 ADINDVLVKASTDW
+115 ADINDALVNDAMVKASDEW
-129 SQKELSIW
+129 SQAELLIW

-142 HVRQQLMV
+142 YVRQQLNN

-250 VVSDLGREQATSS
+250 VISDLGREQATAS

-295 FSIEDEALR
+295 FSIEDDALKV
-304 ASDVSELDEQRF
+304 SDVSELDEQRF

-375 LQGLDGNPKTEALM
+375 LQGLDGNPKTQALM
-389 LKEMTQA
+389 LKEMTQT

-401 VLKANQSARDL
+401 VLKANQSAREL
-412 DKQLKDRFDA
+412 DKQLKDKFDA
-422 FYDDPKNISRKK
+422 FYDDSKNISRKK

-460 NPTSTKAKIIAQA
+460 SPTSAKAKIIAQA
-473 LEYNHILLQT
+473 LEYNQTLLQP
-483 DIVLP
+483 DIALP

-498 GLDILRQTLI
+498 GLDTLRQTLI

-526 MNRGTSVKGQLNK
+526 MKRGTSVKGQLNK

>member
-71 SSRDSSSRSSRR
+71 SSSRSSNKE
-83 SSSTEPFSNKESD
+83 SFSNKESG
-96 GLGEDASESESESE
+96 GLGEDTAEAE
-110 SQHNK
+110 SQHKK
-115 ADINDVLVKASTDW
+115 ADINDALVKASADW

-230 IVKAAIWGNHLK
+230 IFKAAIWGNHLK

-250 VVSDLGREQATSS
+250 VISDLGREQATAT

-295 FSIEDEALR
+295 FSIEDEALKV
-304 ASDVSELDEQRF
+304 SDVSELDEQRF

-498 GLDILRQTLI
+498 GLDTLRQTLI

-526 MNRGTSVKGQLNK
+526 MKRGTSVKGQLNK

>member
-22 ALISAIFPSIIMMGF
+22 ALISAVFPSIIMMGF
-37 GVFLAIKYGYLLEM
+37 GLFLAIKYGYLLEM
-51 SIAIAVSTLVFTIP
+51 SIVIAVSTLFFTIP
-65 LFISSR
+65 LYVSSR
-71 SSRDSSSRSSRR
+71 SSRQALHRQSVIHKSPSNTEQN
-83 SSSTEPFSNKESD
+83 STGD
-96 GLGEDASESESESE
+96 SESEIK
-110 SQHNK
+110 HDNI
-115 ADINDVLVKASTDW
+115 DINDALVKASLDW

-137 NDSKH
+137 NESKH
-142 HVRQQLMV
+142 YVRQQLMIDV
-150 DIEWGNLDQTGLE
+150 EWGNLDQTGLE
-163 VLEFVAK
+163 ILEFVAE

-219 AYDKYGELGQK
+219 AYDRYGELGMK

-250 VVSDLGREQATSS
+250 VISDLGREQATSS
-263 MTRGV
+263 MTKGV

-304 ASDVSELDEQRF
+304 TSEVSELDEQRF

-351 VLPSTDTST
+351 VLPSTDASP

-375 LQGLDGNPKTEALM
+375 LQGLDGNAKTEVLM

-401 VLKANQSARDL
+401 VLKANQSAREL
-412 DKQLKDRFDA
+412 DKQLKDKFDA
-422 FYDDPKNISRKK
+422 FYDDLKNISRKK
-434 PIVVSVVNQVDRLKP
+434 PIVISVVNQVDRLKP
-449 VDDWQPPYDLE
+449 VNDWQPPYDLG
-460 NPTSTKAKIIAQA
+460 NPTSTKAKTIAQA
-473 LEYNHILLQT
+473 LEYNHMLLQT

-488 LAIAPEKVQF
+488 LAIAPEKAEF
-498 GLDILRQTLI
+498 GLEDLKRTLI
-508 ERIADANNVQR
+508 EGIADANNVQR

-526 MNRGTSVKGQLNK
+526 IKRGRSVKGQLNK
-539 AVKAGKK
+539 AVNAGKK

-561 MAIKQVVK
+561 MAIKQAVK

>member
-1 MKKIRNLFRL
+1 MKKIKNLFRL

-22 ALISAIFPSIIMMGF
+22 ALISAIFPSIIMMCF
-37 GVFLAIKYGYLLEM
+37 GLFLAIKYGYLLEL
-51 SIAIAVSTLVFTIP
+51 SIAIAVSTLLFTIP
-65 LFISSR
+65 LYISSR
-71 SSRDSSSRSSRR
+71 SSRN
-83 SSSTEPFSNKESD
+83 STNSDAESNITDETQTESLSHNID
-96 GLGEDASESESESE
+96 DA
-110 SQHNK
+110 
-115 ADINDVLVKASTDW
+115 LVKASNEW
-129 SQKELSIW
+129 SQAELSIW

-142 HVRQQLMV
+142 YVRQQLV
-150 DIEWGNLDQTGLE
+150 DDIEWGNLDQTGLQ

-170 KFDKKSLDFSIPE
+170 KFGKKSLDFSIPE

-194 YKLVVREHIP
+194 YKVVVNEHIP

-230 IVKAAIWGNHLK
+230 IFKAAIWGNHLK

-250 VVSDLGREQATSS
+250 VISDLGREQATAS
-263 MTRGV
+263 MTKGV

-295 FSIEDEALR
+295 FSIEDEALK
-304 ASDVSELDEQRF
+304 ASGVSEVDEKRF
-316 APELEPV
+316 AHELEPV

-329 QTSSGKSSLINALKQ
+329 QTSSGKSSIINALK
-344 ELVAEVD
+344 EEMVAEVD
-351 VLPSTDTST
+351 VLPSTDSST

-375 LQGLDGNPKTEALM
+375 LQGLDGNAKTEAVM

-401 VLKANQSARDL
+401 VLKANQSAREL
-412 DKQLKDRFDA
+412 DKQLKDKFDA
-422 FYDDPKNISRKK
+422 FYDDPKNISRKQ
-434 PIVVSVVNQVDRLKP
+434 PIVITVVNQVDRLKP
-449 VDDWQPPYDLE
+449 AEEWQPPYDLE
-460 NPTSTKAKIIAQA
+460 NPTSAKAKIIAQA
-473 LEYNHILLQT
+473 LEYNQTLLKP
-483 DIVLP
+483 DIALP

-498 GLDILRQTLI
+498 GLEALKQTLI
-508 ERIADANNVQR
+508 EHIADANNVQR

-526 MNRGTSVKGQLNK
+526 INRGTSVKGQLNK
-539 AVKAGKK
+539 AMKAGKK
-546 VAPSALKAATPKLAE
+546 VAPSAMKAATPKLAE
-561 MAIKQVVK
+561 MAIKQVTK

>member
-22 ALISAIFPSIIMMGF
+22 ALISAIFPSIIMMVF
-37 GVFLAIKYGYLLEM
+37 GVFLAVKYGYLLEM

-71 SSRDSSSRSSRR
+71 SSRKP
-83 SSSTEPFSNKESD
+83 TYSD
-96 GLGEDASESESESE
+96 TSANPASEGETESPTKS
-110 SQHNK
+110 
-115 ADINDVLVKASTDW
+115 ADTDDSLVNDAMVKASDEW
-129 SQKELSIW
+129 SQAELSIW

-142 HVRQQLMV
+142 YVRQQLMV
-150 DIEWGNLDQTGLE
+150 EIEWGNLDQTGLE

-194 YKLVVREHIP
+194 YKLVVKEHIP

-230 IVKAAIWGNHLK
+230 IFKAAIWGNHLK

-250 VVSDLGREQATSS
+250 VISDLGREQATSS
-263 MTRGV
+263 MTKGV

-295 FSIEDEALR
+295 FSIEDEALK
-304 ASDVSELDEQRF
+304 ASDVSEADEKRF

-375 LQGLDGNPKTEALM
+375 LQGLDGNAKTEAQM

-422 FYDDPKNISRKK
+422 FYDDSKNISRKK

-449 VDDWQPPYDLE
+449 VDEWQPPYDLE
-460 NPTSTKAKIIAQA
+460 NPTSAKAKIIAQA
-473 LEYNHILLQT
+473 LEYNQTLLQP
-483 DIVLP
+483 DIALP
-488 LAIAPEKVQF
+488 LAIAPEKAEF
-498 GLDILRQTLI
+498 GLDTLRQTLL

-519 NRQRLEA
+519 NRQRFEA
-526 MNRGTSVKGQLNK
+526 MKRGTSVKGQLNK

>member
-11 LAVLSSGRWGI
+11 LSALSSGRWGI

-37 GVFLAIKYGYLLEM
+37 GLFLAIKYGYLLEM
-51 SIAIAVSTLVFTIP
+51 SVAIAVSTLLFTIP
-65 LFISSR
+65 LYISSR
-71 SSRDSSSRSSRR
+71 ASHN
-83 SSSTEPFSNKESD
+83 STNSKQSGNTTDEAREETTIQSPNHSID
-96 GLGEDASESESESE
+96 DA
-110 SQHNK
+110 
-115 ADINDVLVKASTDW
+115 LVKASNEW
-129 SQKELSIW
+129 SQVELSIW

-142 HVRQQLMV
+142 YVRQQLTD
-150 DIEWGNLDQTGLE
+150 DIEWGNVDQTGLE

-170 KFDKKSLDFSIPE
+170 KFNKKSLDFSIPE

-194 YKLVVREHIP
+194 YKLVVKEHIP

-219 AYDKYGELGQK
+219 AYDKYEELGQK
-230 IVKAAIWGNHLK
+230 IFKAAIWGNHLK

-250 VVSDLGREQATSS
+250 VISDLGREQATAS
-263 MTRGV
+263 MTKGV

-295 FSIEDEALR
+295 FSIEDEALKV
-304 ASDVSELDEQRF
+304 SDVSEVDEKRF

-329 QTSSGKSSLINALKQ
+329 QISSGKSSIINALK
-344 ELVAEVD
+344 EEMVAEVD

-375 LQGLDGNPKTEALM
+375 LQGLDGNAKTEAVM

-401 VLKANQSARDL
+401 VLKANQSAREL
-412 DKQLKDRFDA
+412 DKQLKDKFDA
-422 FYDDPKNISRKK
+422 FYDDPKNISRKQ
-434 PIVVSVVNQVDRLKP
+434 PIVMTIVNQVDRLKP
-449 VDDWQPPYDLE
+449 LDEWQPPYDLD
-460 NPTSTKAKIIAQA
+460 NPTTAKAKIIAQA
-473 LEYNHILLQT
+473 LQYNQTLLKP
-483 DIVLP
+483 DIALP
-488 LAIAPEKVQF
+488 LAIAPEKIQF
-498 GLDILRQTLI
+498 GLEALKQTLI
-508 ERIADANNVQR
+508 EHIADANNVQR

-526 MNRGTSVKGQLNK
+526 INRGTSVKGQLNK
-539 AVKAGKK
+539 AMKAGKK
-546 VAPSALKAATPKLAE
+546 VAPSALKVATPKLAE
-561 MAIKQVVK
+561 MAIKQVTK

>member
-22 ALISAIFPSIIMMGF
+22 ALISAVLPSIIMMGF
-37 GVFLAIKYGYLLEM
+37 GIFLAIKYGYLLEM
-51 SIAIAVSTLVFTIP
+51 SIVIVVSTLFFTIP
-65 LFISSR
+65 LYVSSR
-71 SSRDSSSRSSRR
+71 SSRQALYRQSVIHKSPSN
-83 SSSTEPFSNKESD
+83 TEQNGMGD
-96 GLGEDASESESESE
+96 SESEIK
-110 SQHNK
+110 HDNI
-115 ADINDVLVKASTDW
+115 DINDALVKASLDW

-137 NDSKH
+137 NESKH
-142 HVRQQLMV
+142 YVRQQLMLDV
-150 DIEWGNLDQTGLE
+150 EWGNLDQTGLE
-163 VLEFVAK
+163 ILEFVAE
-170 KFDKKSLDFSIPE
+170 KFDKKPLDFSIPE

-219 AYDKYGELGQK
+219 AYDRYGELGLK

-263 MTRGV
+263 MTKGV

-304 ASDVSELDEQRF
+304 TSEVSELDEQRF

-351 VLPSTDTST
+351 VLPSTDAST

-375 LQGLDGNPKTEALM
+375 LQGLDGNAKTEVLM

-401 VLKANQSARDL
+401 VLKANQSAREL
-412 DKQLKDRFDA
+412 DKQLKDKFDA
-422 FYDDPKNISRKK
+422 FYDDPKNISRKR
-434 PIVVSVVNQVDRLKP
+434 PIVISVVNQVDRLKP
-449 VDDWQPPYDLE
+449 VNDWQPPYDLG
-460 NPTSTKAKIIAQA
+460 NPTSTKAKTIAQA
-473 LEYNHILLQT
+473 LEYNHMLLQT

-488 LAIAPEKVQF
+488 LAIAPEKVEF
-498 GLDILRQTLI
+498 GLEALKRTLI
-508 ERIADANNVQR
+508 EGIADANNVQR

-526 MNRGTSVKGQLNK
+526 IKRGRSVKGQLNQ
-539 AVKAGKK
+539 AVNAGKK

-561 MAIKQVVK
+561 MAIKQAVK

>member
-96 GLGEDASESESESE
+96 GLGEDASESES
-110 SQHNK
+110 QHNK
-115 ADINDVLVKASTDW
+115 ADINDALVKASTDW

-295 FSIEDEALR
+295 FSIEDEALK
-304 ASDVSELDEQRF
+304 ASDVSEIDEQRF

-375 LQGLDGNPKTEALM
+375 LQGLDGNLKTEALM

-498 GLDILRQTLI
+498 GLDTLRQTLI

-526 MNRGTSVKGQLNK
+526 MKRGTSVKGQLNK

>member
-11 LAVLSSGRWGI
+11 LSALSSGRWGI
-22 ALISAIFPSIIMMGF
+22 ALISAIFPSFIMMGF
-37 GVFLAIKYGYLLEM
+37 GLFLAIKYGYLLEM
-51 SIAIAVSTLVFTIP
+51 SIAIAVSTLLFTIP
-65 LFISSR
+65 LYISSR
-71 SSRDSSSRSSRR
+71 SSRNSTNSDAEVNTRDEVK
-83 SSSTEPFSNKESD
+83 TEPSNHNID
-96 GLGEDASESESESE
+96 DA
-110 SQHNK
+110 
-115 ADINDVLVKASTDW
+115 LVKASNEW
-129 SQKELSIW
+129 SQAELSIW

-142 HVRQQLMV
+142 YIRQQLV
-150 DIEWGNLDQTGLE
+150 DDIEWGNLDQTGLQ

-170 KFDKKSLDFSIPE
+170 KFGKKSLDFSIPE

-194 YKLVVREHIP
+194 YKVVVKEHIP

-219 AYDKYGELGQK
+219 AYDRYGELGQK
-230 IVKAAIWGNHLK
+230 IFKAAIWGNHLK

-250 VVSDLGREQATSS
+250 VISDLGREQATAS
-263 MTRGV
+263 MTKGV

-295 FSIEDEALR
+295 FSIEDEALK
-304 ASDVSELDEQRF
+304 ASDVSEVDEKRF

-329 QTSSGKSSLINALKQ
+329 QISSGKSSIINALK
-344 ELVAEVD
+344 EEMVAEVD

-375 LQGLDGNPKTEALM
+375 LQGLDGNAKTEAVM

-401 VLKANQSARDL
+401 VLKANQSAREL
-412 DKQLKDRFDA
+412 DKQLKDKFDA
-422 FYDDPKNISRKK
+422 FYDDPKNISCKQ
-434 PIVVSVVNQVDRLKP
+434 PIVITIVNQVDRLKP
-449 VDDWQPPYDLE
+449 VDEWQPPYDLD
-460 NPTSTKAKIIAQA
+460 NPTTAKAKIIAQA
-473 LEYNHILLQT
+473 LQYNQTLLKP
-483 DIVLP
+483 DIALP
-488 LAIAPEKVQF
+488 LAIAPEKIQF
-498 GLDILRQTLI
+498 GLEALKQTLI
-508 ERIADANNVQR
+508 EHIADANNVQR

-526 MNRGTSVKGQLNK
+526 INRGTSVKVQLNK
-539 AVKAGKK
+539 AMKAGKK
-546 VAPSALKAATPKLAE
+546 VAPSAMKAATPKLAE
-561 MAIKQVVK
+561 MAIKQVTK

>member
-37 GVFLAIKYGYLLEM
+37 GVFLAVKYGYLLEM
-51 SIAIAVSTLVFTIP
+51 SIAIAMSTLVFTIP
-65 LFISSR
+65 LYISSR
-71 SSRDSSSRSSRR
+71 SSSQPIYSNTSANPEREGETESSPKS
-83 SSSTEPFSNKESD
+83 
-96 GLGEDASESESESE
+96 
-110 SQHNK
+110 
-115 ADINDVLVKASTDW
+115 ADINEALVKDAMVKASDEW
-129 SQKELSIW
+129 SQAELLIW

-142 HVRQQLMV
+142 YVRQQLSNE
-150 DIEWGNLDQTGLE
+150 IEWGNLDQTGLE

-194 YKLVVREHIP
+194 YKLVVKEHIP

-230 IVKAAIWGNHLK
+230 IFKAAIWGNHLK

-250 VVSDLGREQATSS
+250 VISDLGREQATST
-263 MTRGV
+263 MTKGV

-295 FSIEDEALR
+295 FSIEDEALK

-351 VLPSTDTST
+351 VLPSTDSST

-401 VLKANQSARDL
+401 VLKANQSAREL
-412 DKQLKDRFDA
+412 DKQLKGKFDA
-422 FYDDPKNISRKK
+422 FYEEPKNISRKK
-434 PIVVSVVNQVDRLKP
+434 PIVVTVVNQVDRLKP
-449 VDDWQPPYDLE
+449 VDDWQPPYDLDS
-460 NPTSTKAKIIAQA
+460 PTSAKAKIIAQA
-473 LEYNHILLQT
+473 LEYNQTLLQP
-483 DIVLP
+483 DIALP
-488 LAIAPEKVQF
+488 LAIAPEKAQF
-498 GLDILRQTLI
+498 GLDVLRQTLL

-519 NRQRLEA
+519 NRQRFEA
-526 MNRGTSVKGQLNK
+526 MKRGTSVKGQLNK

>member
-71 SSRDSSSRSSRR
+71 SSSRSSNKE
-83 SSSTEPFSNKESD
+83 SFSNKESG
-96 GLGEDASESESESE
+96 GLGEDTAEAE
-110 SQHNK
+110 SQHKK
-115 ADINDVLVKASTDW
+115 ADINDALVKASADW

-230 IVKAAIWGNHLK
+230 IIKAAIWGNHLK

-250 VVSDLGREQATSS
+250 VISDLGREQATAT

-295 FSIEDEALR
+295 FSIEDEALK

-498 GLDILRQTLI
+498 GLDTLRQTLI

-526 MNRGTSVKGQLNK
+526 MKRGTSVKGQLNK